1 MQHKKITHLVENFRK
16 RNMQGIFCENRSE
29 ALSLILESIPP
40 ASSVGFSGSMT
51 LESLGVIKQL
61 EARGNKVFNPYQ
73 EGINKEESLNRR
85 KLGAQAEFYLA
96 SANAVSLSGELVFF
110 SGWGNRTAGVSN
122 AKNAIIVCGL
132 NKITPDLPCALKR
145 AREYATP
152 LNCKRLGNWKTP
164 CLEKGSCQEEI
175 CFPPKY
181 KRMCCQVLVIESEV
195 TFGRLKVVLVG
206 EDLGF

>member
-1 MQHKKITHLVENFRK
+1 MDHKKITDLIENLGK
-16 RNMQGIFCENRSE
+16 RNIQGIFCEDKSE
-29 ALSLILESIPP
+29 ALRLLMESVPP
-40 ASSVGFSGSMT
+40 ASSVGFSGSVT

-61 EARGNKVFNPYQ
+61 ETRGNKVFNPYQ
-73 EGINKEESLNRR
+73 EGISRQESLNRR
-85 KLGAQAEFYLA
+85 RLGTQAEFYLA

-132 NKITPDLPCALKR
+132 NKITPDLPGALKR

-152 LNCKRLGNWKTP
+152 LNCKRLRNWKTP

-195 TFGRLKVVLVG
+195 TFGRLKIVLVG